1 MTRHVPLQ
9 KADKIS
15 EDQVQLSRC
24 RKSSLATKLENLL
37 NYVKLFVVSWNRSIF
52 QMPLQ
57 GFFQVQKKKIRFHLV
72 VFGLREVPL
81 ALSLKTLQFTSR

>member
-9 KADKIS
+9 KADKIR
-15 EDQVQLSRC
+15 EDQVHLSRC
-24 RKSSLATKLENLL
+24 PKSLLATKLENLL

-57 GFFQVQKKKIRFHLV
+57 GFFLGSKKENQIPFSRFR
-72 VFGLREVPL
+72 F
-81 ALSLKTLQFTSR
+81 A